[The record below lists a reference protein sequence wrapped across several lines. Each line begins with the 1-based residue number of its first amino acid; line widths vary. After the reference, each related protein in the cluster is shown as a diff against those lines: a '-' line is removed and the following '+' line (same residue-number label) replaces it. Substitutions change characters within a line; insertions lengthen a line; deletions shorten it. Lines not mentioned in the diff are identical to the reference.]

1 VNLPKSL
8 KQQLQTK
15 NVRFYALFHH
25 PVILGSYILLLK
37 NRPIVQT
44 TFFTSGHIRY
54 NSRSVLATYRMETAS
69 TSRDTDICAAETT
82 TATPNVL
89 ISVHGN
95 IRAEHSTRV
104 DANVNIKGIQ
114 RGHDTTVLRRI
125 SRRKYAIHLD
135 VRQYGVNDSGGL
147 NFLAAICETRR
158 TRRPCV
164 DDLLLSRLNR

>member
-1 VNLPKSL
+1 VNLPRSI

-15 NVRFYALFHH
+15 NVRVYAVFRH
-25 PVILGSYILLLK
+25 PVILGSHVLLLK
-37 NRPIVQT
+37 NRPIVES

-54 NSRSVLATYRMETAS
+54 HSRSVLATYRMETAS
-69 TSRDTDICAAETT
+69 TSRDADICAAETT

-89 ISVHGN
+89 IPVHGN
-95 IRAEHSTRV
+95 IRAEHCTRV
-104 DANVNIKGIQ
+104 DANVNIKSIQ
-114 RGHDTTVLRRI
+114 RGHDTTLLRRI

-147 NFLAAICETRR
+147 NFLAAICETRT